1 MNEQGLLE
9 RRLKR
14 CIASIL
20 SAKEKEID
28 RYIPEEVTNVF
39 RKTILDEINE
49 FYALVVDVLNDEINQ
64 EFLDM
69 LDMLEDIHGALIK
82 RDA

>member
-14 CIASIL
+14 CIATIL
-20 SAKEKEID
+20 SAKEKDID
-28 RYIPEEVTNVF
+28 RYIPEEVAASF
-39 RKTILDEINE
+39 RKTILDQINE
-49 FYALVVDVLNDEINQ
+49 FYGLVVDVLNDDVNQ

-82 RDA
+82 KE